1 MSGQDRDKWNDRYRA
16 GAYAERPHPAALVER
31 WVPDLFDRR
40 LERSV
45 AAAPRALDLACGAG
59 RNAIWLAERGF
70 VVDAVD
76 VAEAGLEL
84 ARRRAAERGV
94 TVGWHC
100 LDLDEGLPVELDG
113 YDLILAMR
121 FLDRQVFPQLPQRL
135 RPGGWL
141 LCEVHLKTDV
151 AVIGPRGEAFRAAQG
166 ELITLFPGLDVVSCE
181 EGLFE
186 DPDGR
191 MAALARLVGRRS
203 D

>member
-31 WVPDLFDRR
+31 WAPDL
-40 LERSV
+40 LEQWLRRSV
-45 AAAPRALDLACGAG
+45 EAESRALDLACGAG

-70 VVDAVD
+70 AVDAVD
-76 VAEAGLEL
+76 IAEAGLEL

-113 YDLILAMR
+113 YDLVLAMR
-121 FLDRQVFPQLPQRL
+121 FLDRQVFPQLPGRL

-141 LCEVHLKTDV
+141 VSEISPLLKGEVIAQV
-151 AVIGPRGEAFRAAQG
+151 AQHPELQDAA
-166 ELITLFPGLDVVSCE
+166 IRD
-181 EGLFE
+181 
-186 DPDGR
+186 D
-191 MAALARLVGRRS
+191 LARLPRVLSVRRRP
-203 D
+203 